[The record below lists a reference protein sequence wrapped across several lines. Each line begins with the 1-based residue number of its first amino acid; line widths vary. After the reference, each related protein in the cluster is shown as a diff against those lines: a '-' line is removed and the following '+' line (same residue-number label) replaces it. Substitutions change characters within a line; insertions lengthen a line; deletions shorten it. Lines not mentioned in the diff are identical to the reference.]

1 MSANDLKL
9 QSIEKKV
16 SKFKAT
22 DVSSLL
28 ERIAT
33 LETEV
38 RNLSEQIDNVDQSI
52 SDVETNLSEW
62 SEKEFSKVYEIL
74 NDNPLGK

>member
-1 MSANDLKL
+1 MSANDSKL
-9 QSIEKKV
+9 QAIQDKV
-16 SKFKAT
+16 SKFKST

-28 ERIAT
+28 ERIAS

-38 RNLSEQIDNVDQSI
+38 RNLSEQIDSVDQSI
-52 SDVETNLSEW
+52 VDVETNLSKW
-62 SEKEFSKVYEIL
+62 TEKEFSKIYDIL

>member
-1 MSANDLKL
+1 MSANDSKL
-9 QSIEKKV
+9 QSIQDKV
-16 SKFKAT
+16 KKFKAT

-33 LETEV
+33 LETEI
-38 RNLSEQIDNVDQSI
+38 RNLSDQVDNVDQSV

-62 SEKEFSKVYEIL
+62 TEKEFNKVYDIL

>member
-1 MSANDLKL
+1 MSANDSKL

-38 RNLSEQIDNVDQSI
+38 RNLSSQIDNVDQSI
-52 SDVETNLSEW
+52 ADVETNLSEW
-62 SEKEFSKVYEIL
+62 TEKEFSKVYDIL

>member
-1 MSANDLKL
+1 MSANDSKL

-38 RNLSEQIDNVDQSI
+38 RNLSSQIDNVDQSI
-52 SDVETNLSEW
+52 ADVETNLSEW
-62 SEKEFSKVYEIL
+62 TEKEFTKVYDIL

>member
-1 MSANDLKL
+1 MSANDSKL
-9 QSIEKKV
+9 QAIQDKV
-16 SKFKAT
+16 SKFKST

-28 ERIAT
+28 ERIAK

-38 RNLSEQIDNVDQSI
+38 QNLSEQIDSVDRSV
-52 SDVETNLSEW
+52 SAVETNLSEW
-62 SEKEFSKVYEIL
+62 TEKEFNKVYDIL